1 MEEAPASKSAY
12 EALFRAALLIPWSH
26 YLFGLMIILVV
37 IIYNFLEMHFCQ
49 DLFTGFRG
57 QPVTLTYSPCSKL
70 YQDVVSKCK
79 ILHGR
84 YLSTPWLCSPHI
96 QMLFHHYSGNVP
108 VVNYRRQIFITPDG
122 GTLALDW
129 VINADDAKTP
139 TATVDDALQNDD
151 KNPII
156 IIIPGLSGD
165 SDSTYV
171 KHLAFKMAKRGWNV
185 LVLNHRG
192 CGGVPLTS
200 DWFYHGTWTG
210 DMRTVIKLLHS
221 QYPEAPLF
229 LVGTSIGANML
240 IFYLGEDGINVPI
253 AGAAA
258 ICCPWDPVICDRFFK
273 RGFKQRFYSKALATG
288 LKGYCNLHKDVMSRL
303 TNWEGIQK
311 SRNFREFNDSS
322 FRVFANYETVDAYN
336 RDSCSSSLVGKVMVP
351 LLCITSLDDPICTN
365 EAIPWDECRINDNVV
380 LATTRHGGH
389 LPFFEGLTANSLWW
403 VRAVD
408 EFFTVLQ
415 SIPKKG
421 AEMQVSSVMKDGCL
435 VTQLADGIQH
445 HECFN
450 KHKEDNNNNNNNNNN
465 NIISCAQGVIE
476 IETKCQTRPRK
487 YPLFPN
493 AIYPEMQ

>member
-1 MEEAPASKSAY
+1 MDSPAVESPY
-12 EALFRAALLIPWSH
+12 ELLLTAALLIPTTH
-26 YLFGLMIILVV
+26 YLLGFLVIAIV
-37 IIYNFLEMHFCQ
+37 FLYNFLEMHFLQ

-57 QPVTLTYSPCSKL
+57 QQVELTFSASSKL
-70 YQDVVSKCK
+70 YHDVVSKCK
-79 ILHGR
+79 ILHAR
-84 YLSTPWLCSPHI
+84 YLSTPWLCSPHL
-96 QMLFHHYSGNVP
+96 QTLFITRFGNAP
-108 VVNYRRQIFITPDG
+108 VVNYRRQLLTTADG
-122 GTLALDW
+122 GTFALDW
-129 VINADDAKTP
+129 VIRDDDNVKKP
-139 TATVDDALQNDD
+139 TVTTDDALQHDGE
-151 KNPII
+151 NPII
-156 IIIPGLSGD
+156 IIIPGLSSD
-165 SDSTYV
+165 SDSAYV

-200 DWFYHGTWTG
+200 DWFYHGTWTE

-221 QYPEAPLF
+221 QYPETALF
-229 LVGTSIGANML
+229 LVGTSIGANMM

-258 ICCPWDPVICDRFFK
+258 ICCPWDPVICDRFYK
-273 RGFKQRFYSKALATG
+273 RGFKQRFYSKALATS

-303 TNWEGIQK
+303 TDWEGIQK

-336 RDSCSSSLVGKVMVP
+336 RASCSSSLLTKVMVP

-380 LATTRHGGH
+380 LATTQHGGH

-403 VRAVD
+403 VKAVD

-421 AEMQVSSVMKDGCL
+421 AEMEVSLVMKDGCL
-435 VTQLADGIQH
+435 VTELDDGIQH
-445 HECFN
+445 HE
-450 KHKEDNNNNNNNNNN
+450 EDNNNNNNNNNN
-465 NIISCAQGVIE
+465 ISTCDWSRVIE
-476 IETKCQTRPRK
+476 IETKCETRPRK